1 MQGIYTL
8 KALEVSLSHF
18 AAGFA
23 NKKSDAKY
31 FDKPLFQIDTF
42 DNNNVE
48 CNEQIAVYEMKQR
61 IKILEKQGLKPSPK

>member
-8 KALEVSLSHF
+8 KALEVALSHF
-18 AAGFA
+18 ASGFA

-31 FDKPLFQIDTF
+31 FDKPLFQIDTL
-42 DNNNVE
+42 DNDNVE